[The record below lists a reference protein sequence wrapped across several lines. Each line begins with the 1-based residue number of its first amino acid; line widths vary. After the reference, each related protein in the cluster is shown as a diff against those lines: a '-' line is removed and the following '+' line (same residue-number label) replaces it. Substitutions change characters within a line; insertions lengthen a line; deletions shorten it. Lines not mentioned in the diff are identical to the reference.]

1 MALSRV
7 GAAAVALARRR
18 GLMGSG
24 FWLVSRALLRGCA
37 SLAPRGERRVG
48 DRRGEGIS
56 CEHWGAGA
64 HVHVVHCRIGRHSLS
79 LSYFDFGRLDLPS
92 ASLDA
97 RGG

>member
-1 MALSRV
+1 
-7 GAAAVALARRR
+7 
-18 GLMGSG
+18 MGSG

-48 DRRGEGIS
+48 DKGGEGIS

-79 LSYFDFGRLDLPS
+79 PFIPLSPLLLPILILVFWNLDLFS
-92 ASLDA
+92 W
-97 RGG
+97 GV